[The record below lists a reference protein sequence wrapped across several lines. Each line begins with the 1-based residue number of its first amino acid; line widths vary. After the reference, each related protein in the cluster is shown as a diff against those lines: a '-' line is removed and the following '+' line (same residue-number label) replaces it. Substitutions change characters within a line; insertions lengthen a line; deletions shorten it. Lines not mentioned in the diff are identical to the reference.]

1 VPIWPLTQTWS
12 TEAFQVAPLRGRTAV
27 AVDPRLVLRRYSD
40 GFSLRFASRMAYYP
54 GMPRPEFGP
63 EDYENPNA
71 PEDEQR
77 IRADHPAVRDLSY
90 DKGRSR
96 QYLDLWKQSLVE
108 TSLDPWEGTDPLK
121 DDAKPGPSLEL
132 FIKERPRGR
141 GYVCDF
147 VYREPGLPIAVY
159 GTLVNE
165 GHGLMV
171 NEVELWRGGVTGAWE
186 YRDAWGDYIGP
197 DANRDDSGD
206 TRPYPGITSSLLRRI
221 PLGRIVAAAQRTLAE
236 RNWVTEG
243 IRVVPGGL
251 LVGDDIPGETRTLLE
266 RTNEQASPQRRGRPP
281 LADDLLEQVA
291 RAYLEEAPAGTGLTH
306 RLAERFGRPEPTVRD
321 WVAAARER
329 GYLSP
334 ARPSRRGAAPGPR
347 LKSRDGGDDDGVR

>member
-1 VPIWPLTQTWS
+1 
-12 TEAFQVAPLRGRTAV
+12 
-27 AVDPRLVLRRYSD
+27 
-40 GFSLRFASRMAYYP
+40 
-54 GMPRPEFGP
+54 MPRPEFGP
-63 EDYENPNA
+63 EDYENPDA

-108 TSLDPWEGTDPLK
+108 TSLDPWEGTDQQ
-121 DDAKPGPSLEL
+121 DRHDAAPGPSLEL

-147 VYREPGLPIAVY
+147 VYREPGLPVALY

-165 GHGLMV
+165 GNGLMV
-171 NEVELWRGGVTGAWE
+171 NEVELWRGGVSGGWE

-197 DANRDDSGD
+197 AGDRDDNGD

-236 RNWVTEG
+236 RSWATEG
-243 IRVVPGGL
+243 IRVLPGGL
-251 LVGDDIPGETRTLLE
+251 LVGDDIPAETRTLLE
-266 RTNEQASPQRRGRPP
+266 RTNDQAAPQRRGRPR

-291 RAYLEEAPAGTGLTH
+291 RAYLEEAPAGSGLTR

-334 ARPSRRGAAPGPR
+334 ARPGRRGAAPGPR
-347 LKSRDGGDDDGVR
+347 LQGRAGGEDDGVQ

>member
-1 VPIWPLTQTWS
+1 
-12 TEAFQVAPLRGRTAV
+12 
-27 AVDPRLVLRRYSD
+27 
-40 GFSLRFASRMAYYP
+40 MAYYP

-147 VYREPGLPIAVY
+147 VYREPGLPVAVY

>member
-1 VPIWPLTQTWS
+1 
-12 TEAFQVAPLRGRTAV
+12 
-27 AVDPRLVLRRYSD
+27 
-40 GFSLRFASRMAYYP
+40 
-54 GMPRPEFGP
+54 MPRPEFGP
-63 EDYENPNA
+63 DNYENPDA
-71 PEDEQR
+71 PEAEQR

-90 DKGRSR
+90 DEGRSR

-108 TSLDPWEGTDPLK
+108 TSLDPWEGIDPQDK
-121 DDAKPGPSLEL
+121 YDTAPRPSLEL

-147 VYREPGLPIAVY
+147 VYREPGLPVAVY

-171 NEVELWRGGVTGAWE
+171 NELELWRGGVTGGWE

-197 DANRDDSGD
+197 DADRDDDNGD
-206 TRPYPGITSSLLRRI
+206 TMSRSYPGITSSLLRRL

-243 IRVVPGGL
+243 IRLVPGGL
-251 LVGDDIPGETRTLLE
+251 LVGDHIPAETRTLLE
-266 RTNEQASPQRRGRPP
+266 RTNDQAAPQRRGRPP
-281 LADDLLEQVA
+281 LADDLLEHVA
-291 RAYLEEAPAGTGLTH
+291 RAYLEEAPAGTGLTR

-334 ARPSRRGAAPGPR
+334 ARPGRRGAAPGPR
-347 LKSRDGGDDDGVR
+347 LKGRAAGDDDGIR